1 MRRSASRRKSPGALR
16 QRRLLWIAGVAGVV
30 YLGLGARA
38 VQLQGLDA
46 ESLAARARAQ
56 HRATLR
62 QPVLRG
68 EITDR
73 FQMPLAQSA
82 TVQSVAA
89 SPRRLR
95 EPNRAAARLARALGI
110 DRSRVQSLLRRNRSF
125 VWIRRWVS
133 PEAADR
139 VARLELP
146 GVQLLPER
154 RRFYPNG
161 ELAARYLGFAGRDDV
176 GLSGLELEFESLL
189 RRSPQRL
196 AVQRDERGRKLVAH
210 PAHLPS
216 RAIPQLVLA
225 LDGPIQHVAERALDR
240 ALKRTRAVHGT
251 LIALDPRNGDVLAL
265 AERPAFDPN
274 RFWMAHPDQYRSGAF
289 VDSFEPGS
297 TLKPFGIAVALEAGV
312 VTPDSLF
319 DCENGSWRVGDRTI
333 RDAVP
338 HGFLSVADI
347 LRVSSNIGAGKI
359 ADRLGSQRLV
369 EGLRRFGFGSSTG
382 SGYPGEASGRVR
394 SLRES
399 ELVQR
404 ANLAFGQG
412 IRVTPL
418 QLATA
423 GAVLASR
430 GRRVTPRIALR
441 LVAGAQSLEWPPGL
455 GERILSR
462 DAAESVMQMMVDAVE
477 HGTGQRA
484 RIAGTRIAGKTGT
497 AQKVIDGAY
506 SHERL
511 VASFLGIAPAER
523 PRLVI
528 AVVIDEPGGP
538 KGGGAVAAPVFREV
552 ARFALDRYGPA
563 STGAE

>member
-1 MRRSASRRKSPGALR
+1 MR
-16 QRRLLWIAGVAGVV
+16 QRRLLWIACAAGAI
-30 YLGLGARA
+30 YLGLGLRA
-38 VQLQGLDA
+38 VQLQELDA
-46 ESLAARARAQ
+46 EFLAARARSQ
-56 HRATLR
+56 HRTTLR
-62 QPVLRG
+62 QSVLRG
-68 EITDR
+68 DITDR

-82 TVQSVAA
+82 TVRSVAA
-89 SPRRLR
+89 SPRLLR
-95 EPNRAAARLARALGI
+95 DPDRVGARLARALGV
-110 DRSRVQSLLRRNRSF
+110 DRARVQSQLRRNRSF

-139 VARLELP
+139 VERLDLP

-161 ELAARYLGFAGRDDV
+161 ELAARYLGFAGRDEV

-210 PAHLPS
+210 PATLRS
-216 RAIPQLVLA
+216 RSVPRLVLA
-225 LDGPIQHVAERALDR
+225 LDGQIQHVAERALDR
-240 ALKRTRAVHGT
+240 ALERTGAAHGT

-274 RFWMAHPDQYRSGAF
+274 RFWEARPDQYRSGAF

-297 TLKPFGIAVALEAGV
+297 TLKPFGVAIALEAGV
-312 VTPDSLF
+312 VRPESRF
-319 DCENGSWRVGDRTI
+319 DCEHGRWRVGDRTI
-333 RDAVP
+333 RDTRP
-338 HGFLSVADI
+338 HGILSVSDI
-347 LRVSSNIGAGKI
+347 VRLSSNIGAAKI
-359 ADRLGSQRLV
+359 GDRLGSLRLV
-369 EGLRRFGFGSSTG
+369 EGLRRLGFGSRTG
-382 SGYPGEASGRVR
+382 SGYPGEAAGHVR

-399 ELVQR
+399 QVVQR

-423 GAVLASR
+423 GAVLASG
-430 GRRVTPRIALR
+430 GRRVTPRLALR
-441 LVAGAQSLEWPPGL
+441 LIAGADSLEWPSGL

-462 DAAESVMQMMVDAVE
+462 GTAEAVVEMMVDVVE
-477 HGTGQRA
+477 RGTGRRA

-497 AQKVIDGAY
+497 AQKVVDGSY
-506 SHERL
+506 SHDHL

-523 PRLVI
+523 PQFVI
-528 AVVIDEPGGP
+528 AVVIDEPRGP

-552 ARFALDRYGPA
+552 ARFALDRYGPG